1 MKFVKRRFIWILLSI
16 SLLLTGCDA
25 LGPLTEI
32 GKGLGD
38 LFNSFQLP
46 SP

>member
-1 MKFVKRRFIWILLSI
+1 MKLMKRRIIWIFVLF
-16 SLLLTGCDA
+16 SLLLTGCEA
-25 LGPLTEI
+25 LGPLSDI

>member
-1 MKFVKRRFIWILLSI
+1 MKLLKRRIIWIFVSISILLS
-16 SLLLTGCDA
+16 GCEA
-25 LGPLTEI
+25 VGPLAEI

>member
-1 MKFVKRRFIWILLSI
+1 MKLLKKSLIFIYI
-16 SLLLTGCDA
+16 SFSLFLTGCEA
-25 LGPLTEI
+25 LGPLTDI

>member
-1 MKFVKRRFIWILLSI
+1 MWIFISI
-16 SLLLTGCDA
+16 SLLLTGCD
-25 LGPLTEI
+25 PLAPLAEI

-38 LFNSFQLP
+38 LFNNFQLP